1 MKITN
6 KTLMV
11 NFETEVKLGNNDA
24 IELTLQHIAFI
35 SENKD
40 GSVSVDL
47 DLGVDLPAQLMQWVE
62 LDKLNIIGTSGSTS
76 HKNFPAFSKLG
87 INGFESFVSD
97 YFIIAN
103 ANVKPEVVVELNNIL
118 QTSIICN

>member
-35 SENKD
+35 SEKKD

-47 DLGVDLPAQLMQWVE
+47 DLGVDYSDVKFLGIEVE
-62 LDKLNIIGTSGSTS
+62 QG
-76 HKNFPAFSKLG
+76 FYAFKEFKATLSKLG
-87 INGFESFVSD
+87 IDFDKLINEKEQEL
-97 YFIIAN
+97 AN
-103 ANVKPEVVVELNNIL
+103 SGIEEIL
-118 QTSIICN
+118 GLMYKGRI

>member
-47 DLGVDLPAQLMQWVE
+47 DLGVDYSDVKFLGIEVE
-62 LDKLNIIGTSGSTS
+62 QG
-76 HKNFPAFSKLG
+76 FYAFKDFKATLSKLG
-87 INGFESFVSD
+87 IDFDKLISEKEKEL
-97 YFIIAN
+97 AN
-103 ANVKPEVVVELNNIL
+103 SGIEEIL
-118 QTSIICN
+118 KLMYKGRV

>member
-47 DLGVDLPAQLMQWVE
+47 DLGVDYSDVKFLGIEVKQGYHSFQEFKATL
-62 LDKLNIIGTSGSTS
+62 
-76 HKNFPAFSKLG
+76 SKLG
-87 INGFESFVSD
+87 IDFDKLVNEKEQEL
-97 YFIIAN
+97 AN
-103 ANVKPEVVVELNNIL
+103 SGLEDIL
-118 QTSIICN
+118 KLMYKGRI

>member
-47 DLGVDLPAQLMQWVE
+47 DLGVDYSNVKFLGIDIEQGYYSFQEFKETL
-62 LDKLNIIGTSGSTS
+62 
-76 HKNFPAFSKLG
+76 SKLG
-87 INGFESFVSD
+87 IEFDKLISEKEKEL
-97 YFIIAN
+97 AN
-103 ANVKPEVVVELNNIL
+103 SGIEEIL
-118 QTSIICN
+118 GLMFKGRI

>member
-11 NFETEVKLGNNDA
+11 NFDTEVKLGKNDS
-24 IELTLQHIAFI
+24 IEMTLQHIAFI

-47 DLGVDLPAQLMQWVE
+47 DLGVDYSDVKFLGIDVDSSYNGFREFKKSLLSLGID
-62 LDKLNIIGTSGSTS
+62 LDKLINEKETELANSGIED
-76 HKNFPAFSKLG
+76 KLKLMFRDK
-87 INGFESFVSD
+87 I
-97 YFIIAN
+97 
-103 ANVKPEVVVELNNIL
+103 
-118 QTSIICN
+118 

>member
-35 SENKD
+35 SEKKD

-47 DLGVDLPAQLMQWVE
+47 DLGVDYSDVKFLGIEVE
-62 LDKLNIIGTSGSTS
+62 QGYYSFKEFKATL
-76 HKNFPAFSKLG
+76 SKLG
-87 INGFESFVSD
+87 IDFDKLISEKEQEL
-97 YFIIAN
+97 AN
-103 ANVKPEVVVELNNIL
+103 SGIEEIL
-118 QTSIICN
+118 GLMYKGRV

>member
-6 KTLMV
+6 KTLLV

-40 GSVSVDL
+40 GGVDVDL
-47 DLGVDLPAQLMQWVE
+47 DLGVDYSNVKFLGIDIEQGYYSFQEFKETL
-62 LDKLNIIGTSGSTS
+62 
-76 HKNFPAFSKLG
+76 SKLG
-87 INGFESFVSD
+87 IEFDKLISEKEKEL
-97 YFIIAN
+97 AN
-103 ANVKPEVVVELNNIL
+103 SGIEEVLKLMYKGRV
-118 QTSIICN
+118 